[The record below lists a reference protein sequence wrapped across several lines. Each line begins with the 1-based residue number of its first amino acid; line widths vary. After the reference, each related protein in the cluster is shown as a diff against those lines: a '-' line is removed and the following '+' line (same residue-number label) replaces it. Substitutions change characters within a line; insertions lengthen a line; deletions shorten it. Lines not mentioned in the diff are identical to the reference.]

1 MLSRKIL
8 LAGQGA
14 GGGGGG
20 GGGGTGQYYGYT
32 STATATNGPAGPGLV
47 NTWYRRELIA
57 FVYTSSELSTLGLS
71 ANDVITKL
79 RWNVTQIPLSNR
91 MPFPNYAIRMS
102 HISSATNTS
111 NPSGASTG
119 ANRTTVKNQHNY
131 NAYTPGTGLHEMTLD
146 NSFTWNGS
154 DGIGFVFAWG
164 QCPTGYDQ
172 KGQQTVLTTGNT
184 YYKWSDQPGTY
195 TVDESTTSTISN
207 KRPAIDLFAT

>member
-32 STATATNGPAGPGLV
+32 STATATNGTRGPGLV
-47 NTWYRRELIA
+47 NTWYRREIIA

-79 RWNVTQIPLSNR
+79 RWKVTQVPLSNR
-91 MPFPNYAIRMS
+91 MPLPNYAIRMN

-111 NPSGASTG
+111 NPSGPSTG

-146 NSFTWNGS
+146 NSFTWNGN

-164 QCPTGYDQ
+164 QCPTGYNAA
-172 KGQQTVLTTGNT
+172 GQTTILTTGSISYN
-184 YYKWSDQPGTY
+184 WSDSAGTY
-195 TVDESTTSTISN
+195 TVDDFAGGSGGA
-207 KRPAIDLFAT
+207 KRPALDLFVT

>member
-8 LAGQGA
+8 LAGQSA
-14 GGGGGG
+14 GG

-32 STATATNGPAGPGLV
+32 STATATNGIRGPGLV
-47 NTWYRRELIA
+47 NTWYRREVIA

-79 RWNVTQIPLSNR
+79 RWNVTQVPLSNR
-91 MPFPNYAIRMS
+91 MPLPNYAIRMS
-102 HISSATNTS
+102 HISSATITS

-146 NSFTWNGS
+146 NSFTWNGN

-164 QCPTGYDQ
+164 QCPTGYSAL
-172 KGQQTVLTTGNT
+172 GQNTVITTGST
-184 YYKWSDQPGTY
+184 HYIWTDSAGTY
-195 TVDESTTSTISN
+195 TVDQATNQTAN
-207 KRPAIDLFAT
+207 LKRPAIDLFVT